1 MKRKPLDKATKY
13 ARLQKFLL
21 ISAAIPAGLLTLF
34 GIAALFNYFQLTP
47 VANALT
53 IAFAILFQPASG
65 AVLILTIYC
74 IALAFRTPTDPET
87 KTDKLPEVI
96 AAAIANLT
104 PTTLVFVLLDSMT
117 NCPEYGKTVDVCN
130 SNVFDSWFTPIAAI
144 IYLAA
149 WIFIGYRKFTSR
161 KSN

>member
-13 ARLQKFLL
+13 ARLKKFLL
-21 ISAAIPAGLLTLF
+21 ISAAIPAALLTIF
-34 GIAALFNYFQLTP
+34 GIAGIFSYFQITP

-74 IALAFRTPTDPET
+74 IALAFRTPIDPET
-87 KTDKLPEVI
+87 KTDTFPEVL
-96 AAAIANLT
+96 AAAVANLM
-104 PTTLVFVLLDSMT
+104 PTSLVAVMLESMT
-117 NCPEYGKTVDVCN
+117 SCPEYGKTVDVCN
-130 SNVFDSWFTPIAAI
+130 SNIFATPYTPIAAT

-149 WIFIGYRKFTSR
+149 WIFIAYRKVTKR

>member
-13 ARLQKFLL
+13 ARLKKFLL
-21 ISAAIPAGLLTLF
+21 ISAAIPAALLTLF
-34 GIAALFNYFQLTP
+34 GIAGLFSYFQLTP

-65 AVLILTIYC
+65 VVLILTIYC
-74 IALAFRTPTDPET
+74 IALAFRTPIDPET

-96 AAAIANLT
+96 AAAVANLM

-130 SNVFDSWFTPIAAI
+130 SNVFDTWFTPIAAV

-149 WIFIGYRKFTSR
+149 WIFIGYRKFTAN
-161 KSN
+161 KAK